1 MSPTLSLRRRRTD
14 PDTRSDQFAAPPP
27 PIASATE
34 QVASTLA
41 ARAATIALMSCLV
54 AGPVGLVAGGLALVQ
69 STQPVVPVQSAL
81 VDHSND
87 RAVVGEFAQ
96 RVVVAWLTSTR
107 DHPEQ
112 LSALVPGA
120 QAASLPLVAFGASD
134 PTVSSIQSTSGVWS
148 VTVAVT
154 VSDSRPSSAR
164 RFFQV
169 PVILAGTNVS
179 AATLPSPVSGPPVV
193 SGADLGYQVQASAAG
208 PVASTVAQ
216 FLGAYLTGAGDVTR
230 YITPGVQLTAI
241 SPAPYTSVR
250 VTDLR
255 CDLGVDTTTTPTD
268 GTVLRLLVSADATA
282 TVKQTLSVSYALTL
296 RARAGRWEV
305 AALDPAPA
313 LGIKSP
319 GAAASGQPSPSGPAI
334 TPTGP
339 TSSASTP

>member
-1 MSPTLSLRRRRTD
+1 MSPTLSLRRRRTEPAQEAD
-14 PDTRSDQFAAPPP
+14 EFALPLPPV
-27 PIASATE
+27 ASATE
-34 QVASTLA
+34 QVASTLG

-54 AGPVGLVAGGLALVQ
+54 AGPVGLVAGGLAFVQ
-69 STQPVVPVQSAL
+69 ASQTVVPVQSAV
-81 VDHSND
+81 VDHSNEQ
-87 RAVVGEFAQ
+87 AVVGEFAQ

-112 LSALVPGA
+112 LSALVPGS
-120 QAASLPLVAFGASD
+120 QAASLPVVAFRASD
-134 PTVSSIQSTSGVWS
+134 PTVSSIQSTDGVWA

-154 VSDSRPSSAR
+154 VTDSRPSTAR

-169 PVILAGTNVS
+169 PVVLAGASVT
-179 AATLPSPVSGPPVV
+179 AATLPAPVSGPPVV
-193 SGADLGYQVQASAAG
+193 SGADLGYQVQVSSSG

-230 YITPGVQLTAI
+230 YITPGVQLAAI
-241 SPAPYTSVR
+241 SPPPYTGVR

-282 TVKQTLSVSYALTL
+282 TAKQTLSVSYALTL

-305 AALDPAPA
+305 AALDSAPA
-313 LGIKSP
+313 LGTKSP
-319 GAAASGQPSPSGPAI
+319 GAAASGQPSPSGPALS
-334 TPTGP
+334 PTGP